1 VFFMPDVERYM
12 KGKVLSIGDID
23 DEGFSLSLRV
33 TEGENGITNTI
44 KVVSYDTDSLKMDVD
59 ELSVLHEGLKKVY
72 DDVDHMEIIAGV
84 QEQPKEDKMKYSASG
99 LLRILGQ

>member
-1 VFFMPDVERYM
+1 MPDVERYM

-44 KVVSYDTDSLKMDVD
+44 KVVSYDTDSLMMDVD

-72 DDVDHMEIIAGV
+72 DEVNDMNVTVSVSEKPEEHII
-84 QEQPKEDKMKYSASG
+84 YYTASG
-99 LLRILGQ
+99 LLRLLRE